1 MPAQATP
8 PILGSSAAMRFGPSL
23 LLVVVLL
30 LAFPAAGAAVPARSV
45 SQAVPAGAAQAKR
58 EERPAV
64 VRVALRYLG
73 LPYRWAGASPAG
85 FDCSGFV
92 MYVYR
97 KVGVALPHSSWML
110 WGKGRYVSRKHLRP
124 GDVVFFAGMSHVG
137 IYIGHGRFVH
147 SPHTGDVVKVSR
159 LSGGRYRS
167 TYAGTRRYRHVT
179 RPAVR

>member
-1 MPAQATP
+1 
-8 PILGSSAAMRFGPSL
+8 
-23 LLVVVLL
+23 
-30 LAFPAAGAAVPARSV
+30 
-45 SQAVPAGAAQAKR
+45 
-58 EERPAV
+58 
-64 VRVALRYLG
+64 
-73 LPYRWAGASPAG
+73 
-85 FDCSGFV
+85 
-92 MYVYR
+92 
-97 KVGVALPHSSWML
+97 ML

-167 TYAGTRRYRHVT
+167 TYAGARRYRHVT